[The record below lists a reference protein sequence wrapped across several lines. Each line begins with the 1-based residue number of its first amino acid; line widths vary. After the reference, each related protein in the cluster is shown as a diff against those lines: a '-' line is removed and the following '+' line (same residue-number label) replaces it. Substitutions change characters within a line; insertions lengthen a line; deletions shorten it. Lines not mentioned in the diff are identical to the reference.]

1 MVNSH
6 SHSFFGQ
13 NTGLIIYSSSKEE
26 SFIFFRCI
34 KRKPD
39 GIWEKPTSGEG
50 KVIKCTLDEMVMILQ
65 VLNRDLLNWQSFHT
79 YNDIK
84 TPISFGWEDEK
95 AKVLWIN
102 IANYSKML
110 KFAQAEILKLLISHI
125 LKEKIKYSTSSN
137 KHLNN
142 IKNREKDTSQK
153 IDFKKEFN
161 IDNSLISP
169 IINSKPDILKEVS
182 NIDGIIK
189 SETEKALLID
199 FDAGEGKE
207 IWIPKSTIRCQY
219 VPKKN
224 LTQKFRIDNWILN
237 RNKIIS

>member
-1 MVNSH
+1 MANSH

-13 NTGLIIYSSSKEE
+13 NTGLIVNSSSREE

-50 KVIKCTLDEMVMILQ
+50 KVIKCTLDEIVMILQ
-65 VLNRDLLNWQSFHT
+65 VLNRELLTWQSFHT
-79 YNDIK
+79 YKDIK
-84 TPISFGWEDEK
+84 TPISFSWEDEK
-95 AKVLWIN
+95 AKILWIN

-110 KFAQAEILKLLISHI
+110 NFAQAEILKLLIAHI

-137 KHLNN
+137 KHYNN
-142 IKNREKDTSQK
+142 IENREKDVSQK
-153 IDFKKEFN
+153 TDFTKSDN

-169 IINSKPDILKEVS
+169 IINSKPKILKEVS

-189 SETEKALLID
+189 SETGKALLIN
-199 FDAGEGKE
+199 FDAGKE

-219 VPKKN
+219 VLDKN
-224 LTQKFRIDNWILN
+224 LTQKFLIDNWILN

>member
-1 MVNSH
+1 MANSH

-13 NTGLIIYSSSKEE
+13 NTGLIVNSSSREE

-50 KVIKCTLDEMVMILQ
+50 KVIKCTLDEIVMILQ
-65 VLNRDLLNWQSFHT
+65 VLNCDLLTWQSFHT
-79 YNDIK
+79 YKDIK
-84 TPISFGWEDEK
+84 TPISFSWEDEK
-95 AKVLWIN
+95 AKILWIN

-110 KFAQAEILKLLISHI
+110 NFAQAEILKLLIAHI

-137 KHLNN
+137 KHYNN
-142 IKNREKDTSQK
+142 IENREKDVSQK
-153 IDFKKEFN
+153 TDFTKSDN

-169 IINSKPDILKEVS
+169 IINSKPKILKEVS

-189 SETEKALLID
+189 SETGKALLIN
-199 FDAGEGKE
+199 FDAGKE

-219 VPKKN
+219 VLDKN
-224 LTQKFRIDNWILN
+224 LTQKFLIDNWILN

>member
-13 NTGLIIYSSSKEE
+13 NTGLIVNSSSREE

-50 KVIKCTLDEMVMILQ
+50 KVIKCTLDEIVMILQ
-65 VLNRDLLNWQSFHT
+65 VLNRDLLTWQSFHT
-79 YNDIK
+79 YKDIK
-84 TPISFGWEDEK
+84 TPISFSWEDEK
-95 AKVLWIN
+95 AKILWIN

-110 KFAQAEILKLLISHI
+110 KFAQAEILKLLISHV

-142 IKNREKDTSQK
+142 IKNRENDASQK
-153 IDFKKEFN
+153 TDFKKKDN

-169 IINSKPDILKEVS
+169 IINSKPKIKEVS

-199 FDAGEGKE
+199 FDAGKE

-219 VPKKN
+219 VSDKN
-224 LTQKFRIDNWILN
+224 LTQKFSIDNWILN
-237 RNKIIS
+237 RNKITS

>member
-1 MVNSH
+1 MANSH

-13 NTGLIIYSSSKEE
+13 NTGLIIYSSSREE
-26 SFIFFRCI
+26 PFIYFRCI

-50 KVIKCTLDEMVMILQ
+50 KVIKCTLDEIVMILQ
-65 VLNRDLLNWQSFHT
+65 VLNRDLLTWQSFHT
-79 YNDIK
+79 YKDIK
-84 TPISFGWEDEK
+84 TPISFSWEDEK
-95 AKVLWIN
+95 AKILWIN

-125 LKEKIKYSTSSN
+125 LKEKIKYSTISN
-137 KHLNN
+137 KHLKNN
-142 IKNREKDTSQK
+142 ETREKDASLK
-153 IDFKKEFN
+153 IDFKKN
-161 IDNSLISP
+161 DKIDNSLISP
-169 IINSKPDILKEVS
+169 IINSKPNILKEVS

-189 SETEKALLID
+189 SETEKALLIN
-199 FDAGEGKE
+199 FDAGKE

-224 LTQKFRIDNWILN
+224 LTQKFLIDNWILN

>member
-1 MVNSH
+1 MANSH

-13 NTGLIIYSSSKEE
+13 NTGLIIYSSSRED

-34 KRKPD
+34 KRKSD

-65 VLNRDLLNWQSFHT
+65 VLNRDLLTWQSFHT
-79 YNDIK
+79 YKDIK
-84 TPISFGWEDEK
+84 TPISFSWEDEK
-95 AKVLWIN
+95 AKILWIN

-110 KFAQAEILKLLISHI
+110 KFAQAEILMLLISHI

-137 KHLNN
+137 KHYNN
-142 IKNREKDTSQK
+142 IEHREKDVSQK
-153 IDFKKEFN
+153 TDFKKSDN

-169 IINSKPDILKEVS
+169 IINSKPNILKEVS

-189 SETEKALLID
+189 SETVKALLIN
-199 FDAGEGKE
+199 FDAGKE

-219 VPKKN
+219 DPQKN
-224 LTQKFRIDNWILN
+224 LTQKFLIDNWILN